1 MKILIKSAKIVCETS
16 PYNGQNVDILIEDG
30 YLKEI
35 ENSLNAIADKVIT
48 YPNLHVSLG
57 WVDIFSHFNDP
68 GAEHKE
74 TIESGIAAALAG
86 GFTDVLL
93 IPNTQ
98 PVADSK
104 AQIAYTFNKSKN
116 LAVNLYPIASV
127 TKGAKGK
134 ELAELYDM
142 YNAGAVSF
150 SDGLKPIQSAGLLLK
165 AFQYIKT
172 IDGTLIQMAGDESL
186 SGNGLMNEGVMS
198 TRLGLPGMPAIA
210 EELMITR
217 DIELLKYTG
226 SKLHITGISTQKSIA
241 LIQAAKK
248 EGLNITCSV
257 TPYHLQFCDEDLE
270 NYDCNLKVNPPLR
283 TKEDR
288 LALREAFKIGLI
300 DTIASHHFPQH
311 WDDKTCEFEYAKLG
325 MVGLETIF
333 SVSLQFSNSL
343 GDLINM
349 LTIKNREIFK
359 LPLPKIEVG
368 SKACLTLF
376 DPSKTYSFLKENI
389 VSKSKNSAFINYNL
403 MGEVIGVV
411 NKNHLKM
418 KNEN

>member
-1 MKILIKSAKIVCETS
+1 
-16 PYNGQNVDILIEDG
+16 
-30 YLKEI
+30 
-35 ENSLNAIADKVIT
+35 
-48 YPNLHVSLG
+48 G

-172 IDGTLIQMAGDESL
+172 IDGTLIQMAGDE
-186 SGNGLMNEGVMS
+186 
-198 TRLGLPGMPAIA
+198 
-210 EELMITR
+210 
-217 DIELLKYTG
+217 
-226 SKLHITGISTQKSIA
+226 
-241 LIQAAKK
+241 
-248 EGLNITCSV
+248 
-257 TPYHLQFCDEDLE
+257 
-270 NYDCNLKVNPPLR
+270 
-283 TKEDR
+283 
-288 LALREAFKIGLI
+288 
-300 DTIASHHFPQH
+300 
-311 WDDKTCEFEYAKLG
+311 
-325 MVGLETIF
+325 
-333 SVSLQFSNSL
+333 
-343 GDLINM
+343 
-349 LTIKNREIFK
+349 
-359 LPLPKIEVG
+359 
-368 SKACLTLF
+368 
-376 DPSKTYSFLKENI
+376 
-389 VSKSKNSAFINYNL
+389 
-403 MGEVIGVV
+403 
-411 NKNHLKM
+411 
-418 KNEN
+418 